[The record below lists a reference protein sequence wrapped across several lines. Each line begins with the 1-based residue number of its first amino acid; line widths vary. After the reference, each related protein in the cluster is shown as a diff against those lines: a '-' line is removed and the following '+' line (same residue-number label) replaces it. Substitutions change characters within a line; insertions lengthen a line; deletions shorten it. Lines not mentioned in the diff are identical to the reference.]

1 MDVLILLGL
10 IVLSAVISTA
20 EIGFFAVNETKLRA
34 LAQNHNKR
42 AKMALQL
49 RSDPQK
55 LLATILVGDRLVSTA
70 IPMYAAFLTLN
81 IFGGER
87 TFFNDT
93 VAVVVGVL
101 TFVLLVSV
109 DVIPKTLA
117 AKFAVPVTLNMSYPI
132 YGVQLLLKPL
142 LFVMVPFIHK
152 LTGGK
157 GLTLPLVTEEELKIM
172 LDEGGK
178 TGTIE
183 VEKVK
188 MIKNVFQLKDITAE
202 DSMTPRLYVFSLD
215 GNLRLK
221 EAQELLYN
229 SKYSRIPVYDGTLDN
244 ITGILYKTR
253 ALTELAKGRSEAKL
267 KDIAYPPLFV
277 PSGKTA
283 DDLMKQFQQEKRHMA
298 VVVNEF
304 GGVMGIVTLE
314 DLLEEVVGEIMDETD
329 ITEELIKRL
338 GKNHILVHSRTEVRK
353 INDFLKVDLGDD
365 AVTIGGLIQQE
376 IGRIPKV
383 GEEVRIANCRILIH
397 EAEPRS
403 IRSVQIFR
411 DEKSPAHVESPNLDL
426 VS

>member
-20 EIGFFAVNETKLRA
+20 EIGFFAVNSTKLRA
-34 LAQNHNKR
+34 LAQTGNTR
-42 AKMALQL
+42 AKLALHL

-55 LLATILVGDRLVSTA
+55 LLSTILVGDRLVGVAT
-70 IPMYAAFLTLN
+70 PMYATFLTLS
-81 IFGGER
+81 IYGGQ
-87 TFFNDT
+87 TFFDEAI
-93 VAVVVGVL
+93 AVMVGLL
-101 TFVLLVSV
+101 TFVLLVAV

-117 AKFAVPVTLNMSYPI
+117 AKFAVPVTLNMAYPV

-142 LFVMVPFIHK
+142 LFVIVPLIYK

-183 VEKVK
+183 FEKVK

-202 DSMTPRLYVFSLD
+202 DAMTPRLYVFSLD

-253 ALTELAKGRSEAKL
+253 ALTELAKGQNEAKL

-277 PSGKTA
+277 PVRQ
-283 DDLMKQFQQEKRHMA
+283 D
-298 VVVNEF
+298 
-304 GGVMGIVTLE
+304 GG
-314 DLLEEVVGEIMDETD
+314 
-329 ITEELIKRL
+329 R
-338 GKNHILVHSRTEVRK
+338 
-353 INDFLKVDLGDD
+353 
-365 AVTIGGLIQQE
+365 
-376 IGRIPKV
+376 P
-383 GEEVRIANCRILIH
+383 H
-397 EAEPRS
+397 EAVSAGETAYGR
-403 IRSVQIFR
+403 RGQRVRRR
-411 DEKSPAHVESPNLDL
+411 DGDCHA
-426 VS
+426 